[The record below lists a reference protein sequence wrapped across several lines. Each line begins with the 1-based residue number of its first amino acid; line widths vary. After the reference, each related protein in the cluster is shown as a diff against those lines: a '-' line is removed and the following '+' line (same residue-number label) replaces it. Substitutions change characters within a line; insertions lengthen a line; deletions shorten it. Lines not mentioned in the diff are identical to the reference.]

1 MSYVESQGRNLKA
14 SKIVTF
20 VRAHLH
26 YTSGEIDRMEQV
38 DLDAICVRANVR
50 RASEKTWAEVVTIMR
65 ALEANAPKDP
75 VPIGT
80 IVRDDADVAALILM
94 LRDFA
99 HRGVPCNLHVVG
111 GDGVARPIYCFILT
125 VDTGN
130 VHVVEVTPR
139 TERAI
144 PLDSVRAVIDA

>member
-1 MSYVESQGRNLKA
+1 MTWVEHDGRNRKA

-26 YTSGEIDRMEQV
+26 FSAGEIERMAQS

-50 RASEKTWAEVVTIMR
+50 RASDKTWSEVVTIMR
-65 ALEANAPKDP
+65 ALEANAPKTP
-75 VPIGT
+75 APIGT
-80 IVRDDADVAALILM
+80 IVRNEADVAELILT

-99 HRGVPCNLHVVG
+99 HRGAPCNLHVVG

-125 VDTGN
+125 VDTGT
-130 VHVVEVTPR
+130 VDVVQVTPR
-139 TERAI
+139 VERAI
-144 PLDSVRAVIDA
+144 PLGSVRAVVDA